1 MPRTS
6 ANASASGPRYSRG
19 PRLGRTRSE
28 QGRRLLL
35 PDDVRRLPREAEL
48 LFVKGDPPLLEHLNY
63 LLDREFNGRTDPN
76 PLYEDVAELA
86 G

>member
-1 MPRTS
+1 
-6 ANASASGPRYSRG
+6 
-19 PRLGRTRSE
+19 
-28 QGRRLLL
+28 
-35 PDDVRRLPREAEL
+35 VRRLPREAEL